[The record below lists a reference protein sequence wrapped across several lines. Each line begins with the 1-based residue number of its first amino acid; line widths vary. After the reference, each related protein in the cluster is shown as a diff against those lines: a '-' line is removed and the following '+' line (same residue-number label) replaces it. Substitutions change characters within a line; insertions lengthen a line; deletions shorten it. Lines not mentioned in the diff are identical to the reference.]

1 MLRLLFCFV
10 ATLVRNSQCA
20 YVSRAESVVVMV
32 VGVLRYVL
40 YKVKII
46 FPKKGTHGR
55 EFLIDVSA
63 PGTASHS
70 LTDRAGASICIRLG

>member
-1 MLRLLFCFV
+1 MHMLRLFFV
-10 ATLVRNSQCA
+10 LLRRLCAICA

-40 YKVKII
+40 YKVKIL

-55 EFLIDVSA
+55 EYLIDVSA